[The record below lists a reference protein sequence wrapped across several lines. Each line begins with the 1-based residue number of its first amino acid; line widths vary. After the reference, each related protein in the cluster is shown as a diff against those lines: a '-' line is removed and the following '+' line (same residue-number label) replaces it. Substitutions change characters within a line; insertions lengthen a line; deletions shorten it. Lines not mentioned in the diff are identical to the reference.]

1 MSENILDSDS
11 FGEKIYNKFPLKY
24 REDDLSQNLA
34 LKRYIKS
41 LGEGFKVTIDD
52 INGLL
57 NFCDSDLIP
66 DNVLPTVL
74 RHYWLDIDVLEDIP
88 PKYLRGLLKNIGVI
102 LLSRGTH
109 NSVSYVVNSMFS
121 ATDLTNVTLN
131 DVSGTDYTLTI
142 STDNVNTSV
151 IDTPQV
157 SKGIKEIIKKFTP
170 FFQNITYWL
179 YNDNTQEFTLT
190 ANDYYADIINNTNLD
205 SITFDGNH
213 YVDLGIV
220 PTSDFE
226 VTIDFEGTSRKNWL
240 FGSRTS
246 STTSQDAYVLGFYIG
261 TTNYVAPE
269 FDKFRDSV
277 LFNLPINERHSVV
290 LSKHGCY
297 TDNGVQIKSPYECDD
312 FIGIY
317 PLFVGTLNHQGNPL
331 PTHSFKGEVYSII
344 INDGNSVIS
353 YSPHTLNGV
362 SGFIDNQSNFYP
374 LQEIT
379 EV

>member
-1 MSENILDSDS
+1 MSENILDSES

-74 RHYWLDIDVLEDIP
+74 RHYGLDIDVLEDIP
-88 PKYLRGLLKNIGVI
+88 PKYLRGLLKNIGAI

-121 ATDLTNVTLN
+121 AIDLTNVTLN
-131 DVSGTDYTLTI
+131 GVSGTDYTLTI

-157 SKGIKEIIKKFTP
+157 SKGVKEIIKKFTP

-226 VTIDFEGTSRKNWL
+226 VTIDFEGTSRTNWL

-246 STTSQDAYVLGFYIG
+246 STTSQNAYVLGFYIG

-269 FDKFRDSV
+269 FDKFRDNV
-277 LFNLPINERHSVV
+277 LFNLPLNERHSVV

-317 PLFVGTLNHQGNPL
+317 PLFVGTLNQHGNPRS
-331 PTHSFKGEVYSII
+331 THSFKGKVYSII

-374 LQEIT
+374 LQEIM

>member
-1 MSENILDSDS
+1 MSENILDSES
-11 FGEKIYNKFPLKY
+11 FGERIYNKFPLKY

-74 RHYWLDIDVLEDIP
+74 RHYGLDIDVLEDIP
-88 PKYLRGLLKNIGVI
+88 PKYLRGLLKNIGAI

-131 DVSGTDYTLTI
+131 GVSGTDYTLTI

-157 SKGIKEIIKKFTP
+157 SKGVKEIIKKFTP

-179 YNDNTQEFTLT
+179 YNDSTQEFTLT

-226 VTIDFEGTSRKNWL
+226 VTIDFEGTSRTNWL

-246 STTSQDAYVLGFYIG
+246 STTSQNAYVLGFYIG

-317 PLFVGTLNHQGNPL
+317 PLFVGTLNQQGNPRS
-331 PTHSFKGEVYSII
+331 THSFKGKVYSII

-374 LQEIT
+374 LQEIM